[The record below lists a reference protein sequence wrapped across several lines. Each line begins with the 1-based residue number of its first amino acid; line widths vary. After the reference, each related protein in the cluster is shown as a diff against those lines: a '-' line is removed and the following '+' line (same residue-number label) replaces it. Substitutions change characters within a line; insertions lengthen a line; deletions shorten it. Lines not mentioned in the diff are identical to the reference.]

1 MRQEAIP
8 DRVHGAGL
16 FADISGF
23 TPLTE
28 ALSAELG
35 AHRGAEEVTKHL
47 NQVFHALI
55 EELRRFGGEVIYF
68 SGDAITCWFDGDDG
82 ARAATCSLA
91 MQQTMRELHD
101 VVTPGGTRVTLAMK
115 AAVAVGSARRFIV
128 GDPEVQLID
137 VLAGSLIDALAI
149 AEHHAVAGEVIL
161 EQSALDALHD
171 RIVVGD
177 VRHDASDRAYMTVA
191 QANVRV
197 PALAKA
203 EAAETLTED
212 AARRWV
218 LPALYERLRTGSG
231 EFLTELRPAYPLF
244 ARFGGIDYDD
254 DAAPAKL
261 DAFVRQ
267 AQRVLTAYGGNLVH
281 LSVGDKGAYLYG
293 VFGSPHA
300 HENDAE
306 RALAAALELREL
318 PRGTAVSELQIGI
331 TYGRLRSGMYGHEH
345 RQAFTCLGDAVNVAA
360 RLMSHAPNGQIFV
373 SAAVHDSVREKFAW
387 NALEPIHVKRKRE
400 PVQCYALTASV
411 KRAQRSEAAISE
423 LPMIG
428 RLPELARLTAALDA
442 ALAGNGAVIGIAAD
456 AGMGKSRLIAEFAR
470 QAGTRDVLV
479 VTGECQAFGS
489 NTSYFAWRDIWHTL
503 FGVDDA
509 LPFEDKTRN
518 VEAELAAID
527 PALVARAP
535 LLCAV
540 LNVQIEDN
548 DLTASFDA
556 KLRKTSLET
565 LLADCL
571 RARTRAEPL
580 VVVLEDCH
588 WLDPLSRDLLQVLA
602 RVLPGLKCL
611 FVVAYRPEKEPGGG
625 LGLAKLKHFQEVA
638 DRARPLA
645 SGEPDFAEAAA
656 IACYGRRRAPGTRG
670 TDHEAR
676 PRQSFLHTGADQLH
690 PQPGRRSRGHD
701 PLEGSAAARQ
711 PA

>member
-1 MRQEAIP
+1 
-8 DRVHGAGL
+8 
-16 FADISGF
+16 
-23 TPLTE
+23 
-28 ALSAELG
+28 
-35 AHRGAEEVTKHL
+35 
-47 NQVFHALI
+47 
-55 EELRRFGGEVIYF
+55 
-68 SGDAITCWFDGDDG
+68 
-82 ARAATCSLA
+82 
-91 MQQTMRELHD
+91 
-101 VVTPGGTRVTLAMK
+101 
-115 AAVAVGSARRFIV
+115 
-128 GDPEVQLID
+128 
-137 VLAGSLIDALAI
+137 
-149 AEHHAVAGEVIL
+149 
-161 EQSALDALHD
+161 
-171 RIVVGD
+171 
-177 VRHDASDRAYMTVA
+177 
-191 QANVRV
+191 
-197 PALAKA
+197 
-203 EAAETLTED
+203 
-212 AARRWV
+212 
-218 LPALYERLRTGSG
+218 
-231 EFLTELRPAYPLF
+231 
-244 ARFGGIDYDD
+244 
-254 DAAPAKL
+254 
-261 DAFVRQ
+261 
-267 AQRVLTAYGGNLVH
+267 
-281 LSVGDKGAYLYG
+281 
-293 VFGSPHA
+293 
-300 HENDAE
+300 
-306 RALAAALELREL
+306 
-318 PRGTAVSELQIGI
+318 
-331 TYGRLRSGMYGHEH
+331 LRSGMYGHEH

-387 NALEPIHVKRKRE
+387 NALEPIHVKGKRE

>member
-1 MRQEAIP
+1 MAALPSEGPAIGAGAWSAIRGSELLQHLQAYIPGDRLRALVRQEAIP

-177 VRHDASDRAYMTVA
+177 VRHDASGRAYMTVA

-281 LSVGDKGAYLYG
+281 LSVGDKALICTVFSARRMRMKTMQNAPWRRRWSCASCPGALPYRSCRSASRMG
-293 VFGSPHA
+293 GC
-300 HENDAE
+300 
-306 RALAAALELREL
+306 AAAC
-318 PRGTAVSELQIGI
+318 TA
-331 TYGRLRSGMYGHEH
+331 
-345 RQAFTCLGDAVNVAA
+345 
-360 RLMSHAPNGQIFV
+360 
-373 SAAVHDSVREKFAW
+373 
-387 NALEPIHVKRKRE
+387 
-400 PVQCYALTASV
+400 
-411 KRAQRSEAAISE
+411 
-423 LPMIG
+423 
-428 RLPELARLTAALDA
+428 
-442 ALAGNGAVIGIAAD
+442 
-456 AGMGKSRLIAEFAR
+456 
-470 QAGTRDVLV
+470 
-479 VTGECQAFGS
+479 
-489 NTSYFAWRDIWHTL
+489 TST
-503 FGVDDA
+503 
-509 LPFEDKTRN
+509 
-518 VEAELAAID
+518 
-527 PALVARAP
+527 
-535 LLCAV
+535 
-540 LNVQIEDN
+540 
-548 DLTASFDA
+548 
-556 KLRKTSLET
+556 
-565 LLADCL
+565 
-571 RARTRAEPL
+571 
-580 VVVLEDCH
+580 
-588 WLDPLSRDLLQVLA
+588 
-602 RVLPGLKCL
+602 
-611 FVVAYRPEKEPGGG
+611 
-625 LGLAKLKHFQEVA
+625 
-638 DRARPLA
+638 
-645 SGEPDFAEAAA
+645 
-656 IACYGRRRAPGTRG
+656 
-670 TDHEAR
+670 
-676 PRQSFLHTGADQLH
+676 
-690 PQPGRRSRGHD
+690 GRRSRVSGMPSMSRRD
-701 PLEGSAAARQ
+701 S
-711 PA
+711 